1 MLNTTKEAVPLF
13 PISLPFARRLLPC
26 CLAAT
31 LLAAPAMYA
40 MAAAAEGA
48 PRSFRIAA
56 APLGQALRQFAGQ
69 AGILLSAEGG
79 LTQGKRSAGLHAT
92 VSTSQGLQQLLA
104 GTGLV
109 AVQLPDGSYIL
120 RLAPAP
126 LRADL
131 NGVGAGLQ
139 VLAPVTVRGSGDDG
153 YRRSSSSA
161 ASRNDTALRDT
172 PQAVSVVSGELIRDQ
187 DMRSLADAMRYMPG
201 VGTAAGEGNRD
212 TAVMRG
218 NSSTS
223 DFYLDG
229 MRDDVQYYRDFYN
242 IERVEAIKG
251 PNAMVFGRGGGGGV
265 INRATKQPQW
275 SSDGELTASLGSW
288 RNRRAALDVQQ
299 LVGSAVA
306 VRVNAMAEN
315 SDSFRQGVNVRR
327 SAVNPVAA
335 WRLSPR
341 TMVVASYEHFRDDR
355 VTDRGVPSYQGRPF
369 GTAPSTFFG
378 IAGSSPSWA
387 YIDALGVTV
396 EHELG
401 GGASVRNRTRLA
413 DYDKLYQNAFPGPVS
428 ADGAS
433 VTVLAYNSATQ
444 RRNLFNQTDVEWSVM
459 AGGVQHRLTAGMEL
473 GRQTTD
479 NLRNTGYFT
488 SLGDNVTHISLPTSH
503 PVTDLPV
510 TFRPSATDADN
521 HGVADTAAIYLQD
534 QLRFTARWQAV
545 AGLRYERFAVDF
557 VNQRNG
563 ARIARTDAPWSPRVA
578 LLYQPVA
585 ALSLY
590 ASVSQSFL
598 PRAGEQL
605 ASLTPS
611 NAVFAPERFRNVE
624 AGAKWDV
631 APGLSAS
638 AAVYRLER
646 SHVAVTDPVD
656 ATRAMLVDGQRS
668 VGLELELN
676 GKVQAGWS
684 IAGGYAWQKA
694 VLTAAQSATALAG
707 ATVAH
712 VPRHSLSLWNR
723 YDFSPVWGAALGV
736 IARSAVYASVSNT
749 VVLPGF
755 TRFDGA
761 VYFKP
766 QPRFQLQLNLE
777 NLLNRK
783 YFASAHSNDNIAPGS
798 PRALRMTALWR
809 F

>member
-1 MLNTTKEAVPLF
+1 VPLF
-13 PISLPFARRLLPC
+13 PPCLPFARRLLQLS
-26 CLAAT
+26 LAAA

-40 MAAAAEGA
+40 RAAVEDA

-69 AGILLSAEGG
+69 AGILLSAEGS
-79 LTQGKRSAGLHAT
+79 LTQGKRSGGLNA
-92 VSTSQGLQQLLA
+92 SLSIPQGLQQLLA

-109 AVQLPDGSYIL
+109 AVQLPDGSYIV

-131 NGVGAGLQ
+131 DGEGAGLQ
-139 VLAPVTVRGSGDDG
+139 VLAPVTVQGASDAG
-153 YRRSSSSA
+153 YRRTSSSA
-161 ASRNDTALRDT
+161 VNRNDTALHDT
-172 PQAVSVVSGELIRDQ
+172 PQAVSVVTSELIRDQ

-212 TAVMRG
+212 TMVMRG

-242 IERVEAIKG
+242 IERVEAVKG
-251 PNAMVFGRGGGGGV
+251 PNALVFGHGGGGGV

-275 SSDGELTASLGSW
+275 TNDKEATLSLGAW

-299 LVGSAVA
+299 VVGAQVA
-306 VRVNAMAEN
+306 VRINAMAEN
-315 SDSFRQGVNVRR
+315 SGSFRQGVNARR
-327 SAVNPVAA
+327 SAVNPVVA

-341 TMVVASYEHFRDDR
+341 TRVAASYEHFRDDR
-355 VTDRGVPSYQGRPF
+355 VTDRGVPSYRGRPF
-369 GTAPSTFFG
+369 ETDPSTFFG

-396 EHELG
+396 EHDFAS
-401 GGASVRNRTRLA
+401 GALLRNRTRLA

-428 ADGAS
+428 ADGES
-433 VTVLAYNSATQ
+433 VTVLAYNSATK
-444 RRNLFNQTDVEWSVM
+444 RRNLFNQTDVEWTVT
-459 AGGVQHRLTAGMEL
+459 AGGMQHRLTAGGEL

-488 SLGDNVTHISLPTSH
+488 SLGEDVTHIGLPTAH

-521 HGVADTAAIYLQD
+521 HGVADTAALYVQD
-534 QLRFTARWQAV
+534 QVRFSPHWQAM

-557 VNQRNG
+557 LNRRNG
-563 ARIARTDAPWSPRVA
+563 ARIARTDAPWSPR
-578 LLYQPVA
+578 A
-585 ALSLY
+585 ALIYQLVPAVSLY

-624 AGAKWDV
+624 LGARWE
-631 APGLSAS
+631 ATPALSAS
-638 AAVYRLER
+638 AALYRLER
-646 SHVAVTDPVD
+646 SNVAVTDPND
-656 ATRAMLVDGQRS
+656 TTRAMLVDGQRS
-668 VGLELELN
+668 EGLELEVN
-676 GKVQAGWS
+676 GKIQPGWS

-694 VLTAAQSATALAG
+694 VLTATQSATALAG

-723 YDFSPVWGAALGV
+723 YDLSPAWGAALGI

-749 VVLPGF
+749 VALPGF
-755 TRFDGA
+755 TRVDGA
-761 VYFKP
+761 LYFKP
-766 QPRFQLQLNLE
+766 QPRLQLQLNVE
-777 NLLNRK
+777 NLFDKK
-783 YFASAHSNDNIAPGS
+783 YYASAHSNDNIAPGS

>member
-1 MLNTTKEAVPLF
+1 MPLF
-13 PISLPFARRLLPC
+13 PSRLPFARRLLPLS
-26 CLAAT
+26 LAAA
-31 LLAAPAMYA
+31 LLAVPAMYA
-40 MAAAAEGA
+40 MAAAAGDA

-56 APLGQALRQFAGQ
+56 APLGPALRQFAGQ
-69 AGILLSAEGG
+69 AGILLSAEGS
-79 LTQGKRSAGLHAT
+79 LTQGKRSGGLNGT
-92 VSTSQGLQQLLA
+92 LSIPQGLQQLLA

-109 AVQLPDGSYIL
+109 AVQLPDGSYIV
-120 RLAPAP
+120 RLAPP
-126 LRADL
+126 PVRADL
-131 NGVGAGLQ
+131 DGVGAGLQ
-139 VLAPVTVRGSGDDG
+139 VLAPVTVQGSGDDG
-153 YRRSSSSA
+153 YRRLGSSA
-161 ASRNDTALRDT
+161 ASRNDTALHDT
-172 PQAVSVVSGELIRDQ
+172 PQAVSVVSRELIRDQ
-187 DMRSLADAMRYMPG
+187 DMRTLADAMRYMPG

-242 IERVEAIKG
+242 IEAVEAIKG
-251 PNAMVFGRGGGGGV
+251 SNALVFGHGGGGGV
-265 INRATKQPQW
+265 INRTTKQPQW
-275 SSDGELTASLGSW
+275 VDGGEATLSLGAW
-288 RNRRAALDVQQ
+288 RNGRTAIDLQQ
-299 LVGSAVA
+299 VVGSDVA

-315 SDSFRQGVNVRR
+315 SGSFRQGVKLRR
-327 SAVNPVAA
+327 SAVNPVVA

-341 TMVVASYEHFRDDR
+341 TSVQASYEHFRDDR
-355 VTDRGVPSYQGRPF
+355 VTDRGLPSYRGRPF
-369 GTAPSTFFG
+369 DTDPSTFFG

-387 YIDALGVTV
+387 YIDALGVSV
-396 EHELG
+396 EHAFA
-401 GGASVRNRTRLA
+401 GGAVLRNRTRLA

-433 VTVLAYNSATQ
+433 VTVLAYNSATR
-444 RRNLFNQTDVEWSVM
+444 RRNLFNQTDVEWTVT
-459 AGGVQHRLTAGMEL
+459 AGAVQHRLTAGGEL

-488 SLGDNVTHISLPTSH
+488 TLGEGVTHISLPTSQ

-521 HGVADTAAIYLQD
+521 HGVADTAALYLQD
-534 QLRFTARWQAV
+534 QVRFSPRWQAI

-557 VNQRNG
+557 LNRRNG
-563 ARIARTDAPWSPRVA
+563 ARIARTDAPWSPRAA
-578 LLYQPVA
+578 LIYQPVP

-611 NAVFAPERFRNVE
+611 NAVFEPERFRNVE
-624 AGAKWDV
+624 AGVKWEVTAD
-631 APGLSAS
+631 LSAS
-638 AAVYRLER
+638 AALYRLTR
-646 SHVAVTDPVD
+646 SKVAVTDPND

-668 VGLELELN
+668 EGLELEVK
-676 GKVQAGWS
+676 GKVQPGWS
-684 IAGGYAWQKA
+684 IAGGYAWQRA
-694 VLTAAQSATALAG
+694 VLTATQSASALEG

-723 YDFSPVWGAALGV
+723 YDFSPAWGAALGI

-749 VVLPGF
+749 VALPGF
-755 TRFDGA
+755 ARADGA
-761 VYFKP
+761 LYFKP
-766 QPRFQLQLNLE
+766 QGTFQLQLNVE
-777 NLLNRK
+777 NLFNRK

>member
-1 MLNTTKEAVPLF
+1 MPLF
-13 PISLPFARRLLPC
+13 PPCLPFARRLLPLS
-26 CLAAT
+26 LAAA
-31 LLAAPAMYA
+31 LLAVPVMAPA
-40 MAAAAEGA
+40 AEETV
-48 PRSFRIAA
+48 RSFRIAA

-79 LTQGKRSAGLHAT
+79 LTQGKRSGGVHA
-92 VSTSQGLQQLLA
+92 SLSIPQGLQQLLA

-109 AVQLPDGSYIL
+109 AVQLPDGSYIV
-120 RLAPAP
+120 RLAPVP

-131 NGVGAGLQ
+131 DGEGAGLQ
-139 VLAPVTVRGSGDDG
+139 VLAPVTVLGDNDDG
-153 YRRSSSSA
+153 YRRASSAA

-172 PQAVSVVSGELIRDQ
+172 PQAVSVVSAALIRDQ

-275 SSDGELTASLGSW
+275 TNDGEASVSLGAW

-299 LVGSAVA
+299 VFGTEVA
-306 VRVNAMAEN
+306 MRVNAMAEN

-327 SAVNPVAA
+327 SAINPVLA

-341 TMVVASYEHFRDDR
+341 TSVVASYEHFRDDR
-355 VTDRGVPSYQGRPF
+355 VTDRGLPSYRGRPF
-369 GTAPSTFFG
+369 ETDPSTFFG

-387 YIDALGVTV
+387 YIDALGVTL
-396 EHELG
+396 EHDLG
-401 GGASVRNRTRLA
+401 GGASVRNRMRLA

-428 ADGAS
+428 ADGEN

-444 RRNLFNQTDVEWSVM
+444 RRNLFNQTDVEWTVDSGSVR
-459 AGGVQHRLTAGMEL
+459 HRLTAGLEL

-488 SLGDNVTHISLPTSH
+488 TLGDNVTHISLPISH

-534 QLRFTARWQAV
+534 QLRFSSRWQAV
-545 AGLRYERFAVDF
+545 AGVRYERFAVDF
-557 VNQRNG
+557 VNNRTD
-563 ARIARTDAPWSPRVA
+563 ARIARTDTPWSPRVA
-578 LLYQPVA
+578 LIYQPVP

-611 NAVFAPERFRNVE
+611 NAVFEPERFRNAE
-624 AGAKWDV
+624 LGAKWEV
-631 APGLSAS
+631 TPLLSAS

-646 SHVAVTDPVD
+646 SNVAVTDPID
-656 ATRAMLVDGQRS
+656 TTRAMLVDGQRS
-668 VGLELELN
+668 EGLELDVN

-684 IAGGYAWQKA
+684 IAGGYAWQRA
-694 VLTAAQSATALAG
+694 VLTATQAATAVEG

-723 YDFSPVWGAALGV
+723 YDFSPAWGAGLGL

-755 TRFDGA
+755 TRVDGA

-766 QPRFQLQLNLE
+766 HGHFQLQLNVE
-777 NLLNRK
+777 NLFNKK
-783 YFASAHSNDNIAPGS
+783 YYASAHSNDNIAPGS

>member
-1 MLNTTKEAVPLF
+1 MPSY
-13 PISLPFARRLLPC
+13 PISLPFARRLLPLS
-26 CLAAT
+26 LAAA
-31 LLAAPAMYA
+31 LLAVPATAPA
-40 MAAAAEGA
+40 AEEA
-48 PRSFRIAA
+48 VRSFRIAA

-79 LTQGKRSAGLHAT
+79 LTQGKRSGGVNASL
-92 VSTSQGLQQLLA
+92 SIPQGLQQLLA

-109 AVQLPDGSYIL
+109 AVQLPDGSYIV
-120 RLAPAP
+120 RLAPTP

-131 NGVGAGLQ
+131 DGEGAGLQ
-139 VLAPVTVRGSGDDG
+139 VLAPVTVQGSGDDG
-153 YRRSSSSA
+153 YRRASSAA

-187 DMRSLADAMRYMPG
+187 DMRTLADAMRYMPG

-251 PNAMVFGRGGGGGV
+251 PNAMLFGRGGGGGI

-275 SSDGELTASLGSW
+275 TNDGEASVSLGAW

-299 LVGSAVA
+299 VFGGDVA

-327 SAVNPVAA
+327 SAINPVLA

-341 TMVVASYEHFRDDR
+341 TSVVASYEHFRDDR
-355 VTDRGVPSYQGRPF
+355 VTDRGLPSYQGRPF
-369 GTAPSTFFG
+369 ETDPSTFFG

-387 YIDALGVTV
+387 YIDALGVTF
-396 EHELG
+396 EHDLG
-401 GGASVRNRTRLA
+401 GGASLRNRTRLA

-428 ADGAS
+428 ADGGN
-433 VTVLAYNSATQ
+433 VTVLAYNSATR
-444 RRNLFNQTDVEWSVM
+444 RRNLFNQTDVEWTVA
-459 AGGVQHRLTAGMEL
+459 AGTVQHRLTAGLEL

-488 SLGDNVTHISLPTSH
+488 TLGDNVTHISLPTSH

-521 HGVADTAAIYLQD
+521 HGVADTAALYLQD
-534 QLRFTARWQAV
+534 QLRFSARWQVV
-545 AGLRYERFAVDF
+545 AGMRYERFAVDF
-557 VNQRNG
+557 VNKRTG
-563 ARIARTDAPWSPRVA
+563 ARIARTDAPWSPRAA
-578 LLYQPVA
+578 LIYQPVP

-611 NAVFAPERFRNVE
+611 NAVFEPERFRNVE
-624 AGAKWDV
+624 LGVKWEV
-631 APGLSAS
+631 TPLLSAS

-646 SHVAVTDPVD
+646 SNVAVTDPAD
-656 ATRAMLVDGQRS
+656 TTRAMLVDGQRS
-668 VGLELELN
+668 EGLELDVN
-676 GKVQAGWS
+676 GKVQASWS
-684 IAGGYAWQKA
+684 IAGGYAWQRA
-694 VLTAAQSATALAG
+694 VLTATQATTAVEG

-712 VPRHSLSLWNR
+712 VPRHSLSLWSR
-723 YDFSPVWGAALGV
+723 YDFSPAWGAGLGV

-755 TRFDGA
+755 TRVDGA

-766 QPRFQLQLNLE
+766 QGNFQLQLNME
-777 NLLNRK
+777 NLFNKK
-783 YFASAHSNDNIAPGS
+783 YYASAHSNDNIAPGS

>member
-1 MLNTTKEAVPLF
+1 MPLF
-13 PISLPFARRLLPC
+13 PSRLPFARRLLPLS
-26 CLAAT
+26 LAAA
-31 LLAAPAMYA
+31 LLAVPAMPV
-40 MAAAAEGA
+40 MAAAAADA

-79 LTQGKRSAGLHAT
+79 LTQGKRSGGLNGT
-92 VSTSQGLQQLLA
+92 LSIPQGLQQLLA
-104 GTGLV
+104 GTGLA
-109 AVQLPDGSYIL
+109 AVQLPDGSYIV
-120 RLAPAP
+120 RLAPP
-126 LRADL
+126 PVRADL
-131 NGVGAGLQ
+131 DGVGAGLQ
-139 VLAPVTVRGSGDDG
+139 VLAPVTVQGSGDDG
-153 YRRSSSSA
+153 YRRLGSSA
-161 ASRNDTALRDT
+161 ASRNDTALHDT
-172 PQAVSVVSGELIRDQ
+172 PQAVSVVSRELIRDQ
-187 DMRSLADAMRYMPG
+187 DMRTLADAMRYMPG

-242 IERVEAIKG
+242 IEAVEAIKG
-251 PNAMVFGRGGGGGV
+251 PNALVFGHGGGGGV
-265 INRATKQPQW
+265 INRASKQPQW
-275 SSDGELTASLGSW
+275 VDGGEATLSLGAW
-288 RNRRAALDVQQ
+288 RNGRAAIDLQQ
-299 LVGSAVA
+299 VVGSDVA
-306 VRVNAMAEN
+306 VRINAMAEN
-315 SDSFRQGVNVRR
+315 SGSFRQGVKVRR
-327 SAVNPVAA
+327 SAVNPVVA

-341 TMVVASYEHFRDDR
+341 TTVQASYEHFRDDR
-355 VTDRGVPSYQGRPF
+355 VTDRGLPSYRGRPF
-369 GTAPSTFFG
+369 DTDPSTFFG

-396 EHELG
+396 EHAFA
-401 GGASVRNRTRLA
+401 GGAVLRNRTRLA

-433 VTVLAYNSATQ
+433 VTVLAYNSATR
-444 RRNLFNQTDVEWSVM
+444 RRNLFNQTDVEWTVT
-459 AGGVQHRLTAGMEL
+459 AGAVQHRLTAGGEL

-488 SLGDNVTHISLPTSH
+488 TLGEGVTHISLPTSR

-521 HGVADTAAIYLQD
+521 HGVADTAALYLQD
-534 QLRFTARWQAV
+534 QVRFSPRWQAI

-557 VNQRNG
+557 LNRRNG
-563 ARIARTDAPWSPRVA
+563 ARIARTDAPWSPRAA
-578 LLYQPVA
+578 LVYQPVP

-611 NAVFAPERFRNVE
+611 NAVFEPERFRNVE
-624 AGAKWDV
+624 AGVKWD
-631 APGLSAS
+631 ATGDLSAS
-638 AAVYRLER
+638 AALYRLTR
-646 SHVAVTDPVD
+646 SKVAVTDPND
-656 ATRAMLVDGQRS
+656 ATRAMLIDGQRS
-668 VGLELELN
+668 EGLELEVK
-676 GKVQAGWS
+676 GKVQPGWS
-684 IAGGYAWQKA
+684 IAGGYAWQRA
-694 VLTAAQSATALAG
+694 VLTAMQSASALEG

-723 YDFSPVWGAALGV
+723 YDFSPAWGAALGI

-749 VVLPGF
+749 VALPGF
-755 TRFDGA
+755 ARADGA
-761 VYFKP
+761 LYFKP
-766 QPRFQLQLNLE
+766 QEKFQLQLNVE
-777 NLLNRK
+777 NLFNRK

>member
-1 MLNTTKEAVPLF
+1 MPLS
-13 PISLPFARRLLPC
+13 PSSLPLARRLLPLS
-26 CLAAT
+26 LAAA
-31 LLAAPAMYA
+31 LLAVPAMYA
-40 MAAAAEGA
+40 MAAAASDA

-79 LTQGKRSAGLHAT
+79 LTQGKRSAGLNAT
-92 VSTSQGLQQLLA
+92 VAIGQGLQQLLA

-109 AVQLPDGSYIL
+109 AVALADGSYIV
-120 RLAPAP
+120 RLAPP
-126 LRADL
+126 PVRADL
-131 NGVGAGLQ
+131 DGAGAGLQ
-139 VLAPVTVRGSGDDG
+139 VLAPVTVTGEGDAG
-153 YRRSSSSA
+153 YRRASSTA
-161 ASRNDTALRDT
+161 ASRHDTPLRDT
-172 PQAVSVVSGELIRDQ
+172 PQAVSVVTGELLRDQ
-187 DMRSLADAMRYMPG
+187 DMRSMADVLRYMPG

-251 PNAMVFGRGGGGGV
+251 PNALVFGHGGGGGV
-265 INRATKQPQW
+265 INRSSKQPQW
-275 SSDGELTASLGSW
+275 TDAGEATASLGAW
-288 RNRRAALDVQQ
+288 RNRRAALDVQH
-299 LVGSAVA
+299 LVGSDVA
-306 VRVNAMAEN
+306 LRVNAMAEN

-341 TMVVASYEHFRDDR
+341 TTVVASYEHFRDDR
-355 VTDRGVPSYQGRPF
+355 VTDRGVPSYRGRPID
-369 GTAPSTFFG
+369 TDPSTFFG

-396 EHELG
+396 EHDLG
-401 GGASVRNRTRLA
+401 GGATVRNRTRLA

-433 VTVLAYNSATQ
+433 VTVLAYNSATL
-444 RRNLFNQTDVEWSVM
+444 RRNLFNQTDVEWTVT
-459 AGGVQHRLTAGMEL
+459 AGSVQHRLTAGGEL

-488 SLGDNVTHISLPTSH
+488 TLGDDVTHISLPTAH

-521 HGVADTAAIYLQD
+521 HGVADSAALYLQD
-534 QLRFTARWQAV
+534 QVRFSPHWQAV

-563 ARIARTDAPWSPRVA
+563 ARIARTDTPWSPRAA
-578 LLYQPVA
+578 LIYQPVP

-611 NAVFAPERFRNVE
+611 NAAFEPERFRNVE
-624 AGAKWDV
+624 VGAKWD
-631 APGLSAS
+631 ATPDLLAS
-638 AAVYRLER
+638 AALYRLER
-646 SHVAVTDPVD
+646 SHVAVTDPLD
-656 ATRAMLVDGQRS
+656 TTRAMLVDGQRS
-668 VGLELELN
+668 EGLELEVN
-676 GKVQAGWS
+676 GKVKAGWS
-684 IAGGYAWQKA
+684 IAGGYAWQRA
-694 VLTAAQSATALAG
+694 VLTATQSATALAG
-707 ATVAH
+707 ASVAH

-723 YDFSPVWGAALGV
+723 YDFSPAWGAALGV

-766 QPRFQLQLNLE
+766 PGKFQLQLNLE
-777 NLLNRK
+777 NLLNKK
-783 YFASAHSNDNIAPGS
+783 YYASAHSNDNIAPGS

>member
-1 MLNTTKEAVPLF
+1 MPLS
-13 PISLPFARRLLPC
+13 PSSLPFARRLLPLS
-26 CLAAT
+26 LAAA
-31 LLAAPAMYA
+31 LLAVPAMYA
-40 MAAAAEGA
+40 MAAAASDA

-79 LTQGKRSAGLHAT
+79 LTQGKRSAGLNAT
-92 VSTSQGLQQLLA
+92 VAIGQGLQQLLA

-109 AVQLPDGSYIL
+109 AVALADGSYIVS
-120 RLAPAP
+120 LAPP
-126 LRADL
+126 PVRADL
-131 NGVGAGLQ
+131 DGAGAGLQ
-139 VLAPVTVRGSGDDG
+139 VLAPVTVTGEGYAG
-153 YRRSSSSA
+153 YRRASSTA
-161 ASRNDTALRDT
+161 ASRHDTPLRDT
-172 PQAVSVVSGELIRDQ
+172 PQAVSVVTGELLRDQ
-187 DMRSLADAMRYMPG
+187 DMRSMADVLRYMPG

-242 IERVEAIKG
+242 IEAVEAIKG
-251 PNAMVFGRGGGGGV
+251 PNALVFGHGGGGGV
-265 INRATKQPQW
+265 INRSSKQPQW
-275 SSDGELTASLGSW
+275 TDAGEATASLGAW
-288 RNRRAALDVQQ
+288 RNRRAALDVQH
-299 LVGSAVA
+299 LVGSDVA
-306 VRVNAMAEN
+306 LRVNAMAEN

-341 TMVVASYEHFRDDR
+341 TTVVASYEHFRDDR
-355 VTDRGVPSYQGRPF
+355 VTDRGVPSYRGRPID
-369 GTAPSTFFG
+369 TDPSTFFG
-378 IAGSSPSWA
+378 IAGTSPSWA
-387 YIDALGVTV
+387 YIDALGMTV
-396 EHELG
+396 DHALG

-428 ADGAS
+428 ADGQS
-433 VTVLAYNSATQ
+433 VTVLAYNSATR
-444 RRNLFNQTDVEWSVM
+444 RRNLFNQTDVEWTVA
-459 AGGVQHRLTAGMEL
+459 AGTVQHRLTAGAEL

-488 SLGDNVTHISLPTSH
+488 TLGDSVTHISLPTSQ

-521 HGVADTAAIYLQD
+521 HGVADTAAVYLQD
-534 QLRFTARWQAV
+534 QVRFSPRWQAV
-545 AGLRYERFAVDF
+545 AGVRYERFAVDF
-557 VNQRNG
+557 VNRRNG
-563 ARIARTDAPWSPRVA
+563 ERLSRTDAPWSPRA
-578 LLYQPVA
+578 GLIYQPLP

-590 ASVSQSFL
+590 ASLSQSFL

-611 NAVFAPERFRNVE
+611 NAVFEPERFRSVE
-624 AGAKWDV
+624 AGARWEVTPD
-631 APGLSAS
+631 LTAS
-638 AAVYRLER
+638 AALYRLTR
-646 SHVAVTDPVD
+646 SNVAVTDPSD
-656 ATRAMLVDGQRS
+656 STRAMLVDGQRS
-668 VGLELELN
+668 EGLELDVN
-676 GKVQAGWS
+676 GKVLPGWR
-684 IAGGYAWQKA
+684 IAGGYAWQRA
-694 VLTAAQSATALAG
+694 VLTATQSATALAG

-723 YDFSPVWGAALGV
+723 YDFSGAWGAALGV

-749 VVLPGF
+749 VALPGF
-755 TRFDGA
+755 ARVDGA

-766 QPRFQLQLNLE
+766 QPRFQLQLNVE
-777 NLLNRK
+777 NLFNKK
-783 YFASAHSNDNIAPGS
+783 YYASAHSNDNIAPGS

>member
-1 MLNTTKEAVPLF
+1 MPLF
-13 PISLPFARRLLPC
+13 PPCLPFARRLLPLS
-26 CLAAT
+26 LAAA
-31 LLAAPAMYA
+31 LLAVPVMAPA
-40 MAAAAEGA
+40 AEETV
-48 PRSFRIAA
+48 RSFRIAA

-79 LTQGKRSAGLHAT
+79 LTQGKRSGGVHA
-92 VSTSQGLQQLLA
+92 SLSIPQGLQQLLA

-109 AVQLPDGSYIL
+109 AVQLPDGSYIV
-120 RLAPAP
+120 RLAPVP

-131 NGVGAGLQ
+131 DGEGAGLQ
-139 VLAPVTVRGSGDDG
+139 VLAPVTVLGDNDDG
-153 YRRSSSSA
+153 YRRASSAA

-172 PQAVSVVSGELIRDQ
+172 PQAVSVVSAALIRDQ

-275 SSDGELTASLGSW
+275 TNDGEASVSLGAW

-299 LVGSAVA
+299 VFGTEVA
-306 VRVNAMAEN
+306 MRVNAMAEN

-327 SAVNPVAA
+327 SAINPVLV

-341 TMVVASYEHFRDDR
+341 TSVVASYEHFRDDR
-355 VTDRGVPSYQGRPF
+355 VTDRGLPSYRGRPF
-369 GTAPSTFFG
+369 ETDPSTFFG

-387 YIDALGVTV
+387 YIDALGVTL
-396 EHELG
+396 EHDLG
-401 GGASVRNRTRLA
+401 GGASVRNRMRLA

-428 ADGAS
+428 ADGEN

-444 RRNLFNQTDVEWSVM
+444 RSNLFNQTDVEWTVDS
-459 AGGVQHRLTAGMEL
+459 GGVRHRLTAGLEL

-488 SLGDNVTHISLPTSH
+488 TLGDNVTHISLPTSH

-534 QLRFTARWQAV
+534 QLRFSSRWQAV
-545 AGLRYERFAVDF
+545 AGVRYERFAVDF
-557 VNQRNG
+557 VNNRTD
-563 ARIARTDAPWSPRVA
+563 ARIARTDTPWSPRVA
-578 LLYQPVA
+578 LIYQPVP

-611 NAVFAPERFRNVE
+611 NAVFEPERFRNAE
-624 AGAKWDV
+624 LGAKWEV
-631 APGLSAS
+631 TPLLSAS

-646 SHVAVTDPVD
+646 SNVAVTDPID
-656 ATRAMLVDGQRS
+656 TTRAMLVDGQRS
-668 VGLELELN
+668 EGLELDVN

-684 IAGGYAWQKA
+684 IAGGYAWQRA
-694 VLTAAQSATALAG
+694 VLTATQAATAVEG

-723 YDFSPVWGAALGV
+723 YDFSPAWGAGLGL

-755 TRFDGA
+755 TRVDGA

-766 QPRFQLQLNLE
+766 HGHFQLQLNVE
-777 NLLNRK
+777 NLFNKK
-783 YFASAHSNDNIAPGS
+783 YYASAHSNDNIAPGS

>member
-1 MLNTTKEAVPLF
+1 MPLY
-13 PISLPFARRLLPC
+13 PASLPFARRLLPLS
-26 CLAAT
+26 LAAA

-40 MAAAAEGA
+40 MAAEETVH
-48 PRSFRIAA
+48 SFRIAA

-79 LTQGKRSAGLHAT
+79 LTQGKRSAGLNAT
-92 VSTSQGLQQLLA
+92 VATGQGLQQLLA

-109 AVQLPDGSYIL
+109 GVQLPDGSYIV
-120 RLAPAP
+120 RLAPAS
-126 LRADL
+126 LRVDL
-131 NGVGAGLQ
+131 EGEGAGLQ
-139 VLAPVTVRGSGDDG
+139 VLAPVTVQGSGDEG
-153 YRRSSSSA
+153 YRRAGSSA

-172 PQAVSVVSGELIRDQ
+172 PQAVSVVSAELIRDQ
-187 DMRSLADAMRYMPG
+187 DMRTMADAMRYMPG

-275 SSDGELTASLGSW
+275 IDGGEATASAGSW
-288 RNRRAALDVQQ
+288 RNGRAALDWQRV
-299 LVGSAVA
+299 LGKDVA
-306 VRVNAMAEN
+306 VRVNAMAED
-315 SDSFRQGVNVRR
+315 SDSFRQGVSVRR
-327 SAVNPVAA
+327 SAINPVVA

-341 TMVVASYEHFRDDR
+341 TSVVASHEHFRDDR

-369 GTAPSTFFG
+369 ATDPSTFFG
-378 IAGSSPSWA
+378 IAGTSPSWA

-396 EHELG
+396 EHGLG
-401 GGASVRNRTRLA
+401 GGASLRNRTRLA

-428 ADGAS
+428 ADGES
-433 VTVLAYNSATQ
+433 VTVLAYNSATR
-444 RRNLFNQTDVEWSVM
+444 RRNLFNQTDVEWTVTRG
-459 AGGVQHRLTAGMEL
+459 AVRHRLTAGLEL

-479 NLRNTGYFT
+479 NRRNTGYFT
-488 SLGDNVTHISLPTSH
+488 TLGDNVTHISLPTAH

-521 HGVADTAAIYLQD
+521 HGVADTAALYLQD
-534 QLRFTARWQAV
+534 QVRFGPEWQAV
-545 AGLRYERFAVDF
+545 AGVRYERFAVDF
-557 VNQRNG
+557 VNNRNG
-563 ARIARTDAPWSPRVA
+563 ARIARTDAPWSPRAA
-578 LLYQPVA
+578 LIYQPVP

-611 NAVFAPERFRNVE
+611 NAVFEPERFRNVE
-624 AGAKWDV
+624 AGVKWD
-631 APGLSAS
+631 ATGGLSAS
-638 AAVYRLER
+638 AALYRLER
-646 SHVAVTDPVD
+646 SHVAVTDPFD

-668 VGLELELN
+668 EGLELDVN
-676 GKVQAGWS
+676 GKVRAGWS
-684 IAGGYAWQKA
+684 IAGGYAWQRA

-723 YDFSPVWGAALGV
+723 YDFSPAWGAALGI

-749 VVLPGF
+749 VALPGF
-755 TRFDGA
+755 ARVDGA

-766 QPRFQLQLNLE
+766 EGHFQLQLNVE
-777 NLLNRK
+777 NLFNRK

>member
-1 MLNTTKEAVPLF
+1 MPSY
-13 PISLPFARRLLPC
+13 PISLPFARRLLPLS
-26 CLAAT
+26 LAAA
-31 LLAAPAMYA
+31 LLAVPATAPA
-40 MAAAAEGA
+40 AEEA
-48 PRSFRIAA
+48 VRSFRIAA

-79 LTQGKRSAGLHAT
+79 LTQGKRSGGVNASL
-92 VSTSQGLQQLLA
+92 SIPQGLQQLLA

-109 AVQLPDGSYIL
+109 AVQLPDGSYIV
-120 RLAPAP
+120 RLAPTL

-131 NGVGAGLQ
+131 DGEGAGLQ
-139 VLAPVTVRGSGDDG
+139 VLAPVTVQGSGDDG
-153 YRRSSSSA
+153 YRRASSTA

-187 DMRSLADAMRYMPG
+187 DMRTLADAMRYMPG

-251 PNAMVFGRGGGGGV
+251 PNAMLFGRGGGGGI

-275 SSDGELTASLGSW
+275 TNDGEASVSLGAW

-299 LVGSAVA
+299 VFGGDVA

-327 SAVNPVAA
+327 SAINPVLA

-341 TMVVASYEHFRDDR
+341 TSVVASYEHFRDDR
-355 VTDRGVPSYQGRPF
+355 VTDRGLPSYQGRPF
-369 GTAPSTFFG
+369 ETDPSTFFG

-387 YIDALGVTV
+387 YIDALGVTF
-396 EHELG
+396 EHDLG
-401 GGASVRNRTRLA
+401 GGASLRNRTRLA

-428 ADGAS
+428 ADGGN
-433 VTVLAYNSATQ
+433 VTVLAYNSATR
-444 RRNLFNQTDVEWSVM
+444 RRNLFNQTDVEWTVA
-459 AGGVQHRLTAGMEL
+459 AGTVQHRLTAGLEL

-488 SLGDNVTHISLPTSH
+488 TLGDNVTHISLPTSH

-521 HGVADTAAIYLQD
+521 HGVADTAALYLQD
-534 QLRFTARWQAV
+534 QLRFSARWQVV
-545 AGLRYERFAVDF
+545 AGMRYERFAVDF
-557 VNQRNG
+557 VNKRTG
-563 ARIARTDAPWSPRVA
+563 ARIARTDAPWSPRAA
-578 LLYQPVA
+578 LIYQPVPT
-585 ALSLY
+585 LSLY

-611 NAVFAPERFRNVE
+611 NAVFEPERFRNVE
-624 AGAKWDV
+624 LGVKWEV
-631 APGLSAS
+631 TPLLSAS

-646 SHVAVTDPVD
+646 SNVAVTDPAD
-656 ATRAMLVDGQRS
+656 TTRAMLVDGQRS
-668 VGLELELN
+668 EGLELDVN

-684 IAGGYAWQKA
+684 IAGGYAWQRA
-694 VLTAAQSATALAG
+694 VLTATQATTAVEG

-723 YDFSPVWGAALGV
+723 YDFSPAWGAGLGV

-749 VVLPGF
+749 VVLPGY
-755 TRFDGA
+755 TRVDGA

-766 QPRFQLQLNLE
+766 QGNFQLQLNME
-777 NLLNRK
+777 NLFNKK
-783 YFASAHSNDNIAPGS
+783 YYASAHSNDNIAPGS

>member
-1 MLNTTKEAVPLF
+1 MPLSF
-13 PISLPFARRLLPC
+13 ISPPFARCLLPC
-26 CLAAT
+26 SMAAV
-31 LLAAPAMYA
+31 LLAAPAMA
-40 MAAAAEGA
+40 PAAEEA
-48 PRSFRIAA
+48 ARSFRIAA

-79 LTQGKRSAGLHAT
+79 LMQGKRSSGLNAS
-92 VSTSQGLQQLLA
+92 VPTSQGLQQLLA

-109 AVQLPDGSYIL
+109 AVQLPDGSFIV

-126 LRADL
+126 LRADA
-131 NGVGAGLQ
+131 GGGAGLQ
-139 VLAPVTVRGSGDDG
+139 VLAPVTVLGSNDAG
-153 YRRSSSSA
+153 YRRSSSAA

-172 PQAVSVVSGELIRDQ
+172 PQAVSIVSGELIRDQ

-251 PNAMVFGRGGGGGV
+251 ANAMVFGRGGGGGV

-275 SSDGELTASLGSW
+275 TNGGDATASLGSW

-299 LVGSAVA
+299 VVGHGVA

-315 SDSFRQGVNVRR
+315 SDAFRQGVNVRR
-327 SAVNPVAA
+327 SAINPVAA

-341 TMVVASYEHFRDDR
+341 TMVLASYEHFRDDR

-369 GTAPSTFFG
+369 QTDPSTFFG

-396 EHELG
+396 EHDLG
-401 GGASVRNRTRLA
+401 GGASVRNRSRLA

-428 ADGAS
+428 ADGTK
-433 VTVLAYNSATQ
+433 VTVLAYNSATR
-444 RRNLFNQTDVEWSVM
+444 RRNLFNQTDVEWTLDSGAVR
-459 AGGVQHRLTAGMEL
+459 HRLTAGLEL

-488 SLGDNVTHISLPTSH
+488 TLGDGVTHISLPTAH

-521 HGVADTAAIYLQD
+521 HGVADTAALYLQD
-534 QLRFTARWQAV
+534 QLRLSPQWQAV

-557 VNQRNG
+557 INKRNG
-563 ARIARTDAPWSPRVA
+563 TRIARTDMPWSPRVA
-578 LLYQPVA
+578 LIYQPMP

-611 NAVFAPERFRNVE
+611 NAVFEPERFRNVE
-624 AGAKWDV
+624 MGAKWDV
-631 APGLSAS
+631 TPDLMAS

-646 SHVAVTDPVD
+646 SNVAVTDPVD
-656 ATRAMLVDGQRS
+656 TTRAMLVDGQRS
-668 VGLELELN
+668 EGLELEVN

-684 IAGGYAWQKA
+684 IVGGYAWQKA
-694 VLTAAQSATALAG
+694 VLTATQSSTALAG

-736 IARSAVYASVSNT
+736 IARSAVYASVQNT
-749 VVLPGF
+749 VALPGF
-755 TRFDGA
+755 TRVDGA
-761 VYFKP
+761 VYFKR
-766 QPRFQLQLNLE
+766 QGKFQLQLNLE
-777 NLLNRK
+777 NLLNKK
-783 YFASAHSNDNIAPGS
+783 YYASAHSNDNIAPGS
-798 PRALRMTALWR
+798 PRAVRMTALWR

>member
-1 MLNTTKEAVPLF
+1 MPLF
-13 PISLPFARRLLPC
+13 PPCLPFVRRLLPLS
-26 CLAAT
+26 LAAA

-40 MAAAAEGA
+40 MAAAAEDA

-56 APLGQALRQFAGQ
+56 APLGQALHQFAGQ
-69 AGILLSAEGG
+69 AGILLSAEGS
-79 LTQGKRSAGLHAT
+79 LTQGKRSGGLRA
-92 VSTSQGLQQLLA
+92 SLPISQGLQQLLA

-109 AVQLPDGSYIL
+109 AVQLPDGSAVGTYVV

-131 NGVGAGLQ
+131 DGEGAGLQ
-139 VLAPVTVRGSGDDG
+139 VLAPVTVLASDDDG
-153 YRRSSSSA
+153 YRRASSSA
-161 ASRNDTALRDT
+161 ASRSETALRDT
-172 PQAVSVVSGELIRDQ
+172 PQAVSMVSSKLIRDQ
-187 DMRSLADAMRYMPG
+187 DMRTMADAMRYMPG

-251 PNAMVFGRGGGGGV
+251 PNALVFGHGGGGGV
-265 INRATKQPQW
+265 INRASKQPQW
-275 SSDGELTASLGSW
+275 TNDKEATLSLGAW
-288 RNRRAALDVQQ
+288 RNRRTAIDLQQ
-299 LVGSAVA
+299 VVGVDVA
-306 VRVNAMAEN
+306 VRINAMAEN

-335 WRLSPR
+335 WRLGPR
-341 TMVVASYEHFRDDR
+341 TSVVASYEHFRDDR
-355 VTDRGVPSYQGRPF
+355 VTDRGLPSYRGRPIE
-369 GTAPSTFFG
+369 TNPSTFFG

-387 YIDALGVTV
+387 YIDALGLMF
-396 EHELG
+396 EHDLG
-401 GGASVRNRTRLA
+401 GGATMRNRTRLA

-433 VTVLAYNSATQ
+433 VTVLAYNSATT
-444 RRNLFNQTDVEWSVM
+444 RRNLFNQTDVEWVVM
-459 AGGVQHRLTAGMEL
+459 TGTVQHRLTAGGEL

-488 SLGDNVTHISLPTSH
+488 TLGDNVTHISLPTSH

-510 TFRPSATDADN
+510 TFRPRATDADN
-521 HGVADTAAIYLQD
+521 HGVADTAALYLQD
-534 QLRFTARWQAV
+534 QVRFSPHWQAI
-545 AGLRYERFAVDF
+545 AGLRYERFAVNF
-557 VNQRNG
+557 LNRRNG
-563 ARIARTDAPWSPRVA
+563 VRIARTDAPWSPRAA
-578 LLYQPVA
+578 LIYQPLPV
-585 ALSLY
+585 LSLY

-611 NAVFAPERFRNVE
+611 NAVFEPERFRNVE
-624 AGAKWDV
+624 LGAKWDV
-631 APGLSAS
+631 TPDLSAS
-638 AAVYRLER
+638 AALYRLER
-646 SHVAVTDPVD
+646 SNVAVTDPND
-656 ATRAMLVDGQRS
+656 TTRAMLVDGQRS
-668 VGLELELN
+668 EGLELDVN

-684 IAGGYAWQKA
+684 IAGGYAWQRA
-694 VLTAAQSATALAG
+694 VLTATQSATALEG
-707 ATVAH
+707 ARVAH

-723 YDFSPVWGAALGV
+723 YDFTPAWGAALGI
-736 IARSAVYASVSNT
+736 IARSAVFASVSNT
-749 VVLPGF
+749 VALPGF
-755 TRFDGA
+755 TRVDGA
-761 VYFKP
+761 LYFKP
-766 QPRFQLQLNLE
+766 QPHFQWQLNVE
-777 NLLNRK
+777 NLLNKK
-783 YFASAHSNDNIAPGS
+783 YYASAHSNDNIAPGS

>member
-1 MLNTTKEAVPLF
+1 MSP
-13 PISLPFARRLLPC
+13 PFARRLLPWS
-26 CLAAT
+26 LAAA
-31 LLAAPAMYA
+31 LLAASAMHA
-40 MAAAAEGA
+40 MAAAADEA
-48 PRSFRIAA
+48 VRSFRIAA

-79 LTQGKRSAGLHAT
+79 LTQGKRSAGLNAT
-92 VSTSQGLQQLLA
+92 VPTSQGLQQLLA

-109 AVQLPDGSYIL
+109 GVQLPDGSYIV

-131 NGVGAGLQ
+131 SAEGAGLQ
-139 VLAPVTVRGSGDDG
+139 VLAPVTVQGDSDDG
-153 YRRSSSSA
+153 YRRRSSSA

-187 DMRSLADAMRYMPG
+187 DMRSMADALRYMPG

-212 TAVMRG
+212 MAVMRG

-275 SSDGELTASLGSW
+275 TSDGVATASLGSW
-288 RNRRAALDVQQ
+288 RKRRAALDVQQ
-299 LVGSAVA
+299 VFGSQVA

-315 SDSFRQGVNVRR
+315 SDAFRQGVNVRR
-327 SAVNPVAA
+327 SAINPVAA

-369 GTAPSTFFG
+369 ATDPSTFFG

-396 EHELG
+396 EHALG
-401 GGASVRNRTRLA
+401 GGAKLRNRTRLA

-428 ADGAS
+428 ADGQS
-433 VTVLAYNSATQ
+433 VTVLAYNSATR
-444 RRNLFNQTDVEWSVM
+444 RRNLFNQTDVEWTLDS
-459 AGGVQHRLTAGMEL
+459 AGLRHRLTAGLEL

-488 SLGDNVTHISLPTSH
+488 TLGDTVTHISLPTSR
-503 PVTDLPV
+503 PVTDLPL

-521 HGVADTAAIYLQD
+521 HGVADTAALYLQD
-534 QLRFTARWQAV
+534 QLRINSRWQAV
-545 AGLRYERFAVDF
+545 AGVRYERFAVDF
-557 VNQRNG
+557 VNNRTG
-563 ARIARTDAPWSPRVA
+563 ARIARTDTPWSPRAA
-578 LLYQPVA
+578 LIYQPVP

-611 NAVFAPERFRNVE
+611 TAVFEPERFRNVE

-631 APGLSAS
+631 TPDLMAS

-646 SHVAVTDPVD
+646 GNVAVTDPLD
-656 ATRAMLVDGQRS
+656 TTRAMLVDGQRS
-668 VGLELELN
+668 EGLELEVN
-676 GKVQAGWS
+676 GKVKAGWS
-684 IAGGYAWQKA
+684 IVGGYAWQKA
-694 VLTAAQSATALAG
+694 VLTATQSATALAG

-755 TRFDGA
+755 ARVDGA

-766 QPRFQLQLNLE
+766 QGKFQLQLNVE
-777 NLLNRK
+777 NLLNKK
-783 YFASAHSNDNIAPGS
+783 YYASAHSNDNIAPGS

>member
-1 MLNTTKEAVPLF
+1 MPLSSL
-13 PISLPFARRLLPC
+13 SLPFARRLLLPS
-26 CLAAT
+26 LAAT
-31 LLAAPAMYA
+31 LLALPAMYG
-40 MAAAAEGA
+40 MAAAAQQT

-79 LTQGKRSAGLHAT
+79 LTQGKRSAGLNAT
-92 VSTSQGLQQLLA
+92 VATGQGLQLLLA
-104 GTGLV
+104 GTGLM
-109 AVQLPDGSYIL
+109 AVELPDGSYIV

-126 LRADL
+126 ATAPLSAEAGTD
-131 NGVGAGLQ
+131 GSGLQ
-139 VLAPVTVRGSGDDG
+139 VLAPVSVLGSGDDG
-153 YRRSSSSA
+153 YRRASSTA
-161 ASRNDTALRDT
+161 ASRSETALRDT
-172 PQAVSVVSGELIRDQ
+172 PQAISVVSSELIRDQ
-187 DMRSLADAMRYMPG
+187 DMRTMADAMRYMPG

-212 TAVMRG
+212 TMVMRG

-251 PNAMVFGRGGGGGV
+251 PNAMVFGRGGGGGI
-265 INRATKQPQW
+265 INRASKQPQW
-275 SSDGELTASLGSW
+275 TNEGEATVSLGNW

-299 LVGSAVA
+299 VLGSDVA

-315 SDSFRQGVNVRR
+315 SDSFRHGVNVRR
-327 SAVNPVAA
+327 SAINPVLA

-341 TMVVASYEHFRDDR
+341 TTLQASYEHFRDDR
-355 VTDRGVPSYQGRPF
+355 VTDRGLPSYQGRPF
-369 GTAPSTFFG
+369 DTDPSTFFG
-378 IAGSSPSWA
+378 IAGTSPSWA
-387 YIDALGVTV
+387 YIDALGLTL
-396 EHELG
+396 EHVLD
-401 GGASVRNRTRLA
+401 GGATVRNRTRLA
-413 DYDKLYQNAFPGPVS
+413 HYDKLYQNAFPGPVS
-428 ADGAS
+428 ADGQS

-444 RRNLFNQTDVEWSVM
+444 RRNLFNQTDVDWTLDS
-459 AGGVQHRLTAGMEL
+459 GGVQHRLTAGLEL
-473 GRQTTD
+473 GRQSTD

-488 SLGDNVTHISLPTSH
+488 TLGDNVTHISLPTSQ

-521 HGVADTAAIYLQD
+521 HGVADTAALYLQD
-534 QLRFTARWQAV
+534 QLRLNPRWQLV
-545 AGLRYERFAVDF
+545 AGLRYERFAVGF
-557 VNQRNG
+557 VNNRSG
-563 ARIARTDAPWSPRVA
+563 ARIARTDTPWSPRAA
-578 LLYQPVA
+578 LIYQPVP

-611 NAVFAPERFRNVE
+611 NAVFEPERFRNVE
-624 AGAKWDV
+624 AGAKWEV
-631 APGLSAS
+631 TPQLSAS
-638 AAVYRLER
+638 AALYRLER
-646 SHVAVTDPVD
+646 SNVAVTDPID
-656 ATRAMLVDGQRS
+656 ATRSMLVDGQRS
-668 VGLELELN
+668 EGLELEIN
-676 GKVQAGWS
+676 GKVQPGWS

-694 VLTAAQSATALAG
+694 VLTATQSASALEG
-707 ATVAH
+707 ARVAH

-736 IARSAVYASVSNT
+736 IARSAVFASVSNT

-766 QPRFQLQLNLE
+766 QGHFQFQLNLE
-777 NLLNRK
+777 NLFNKK
-783 YFASAHSNDNIAPGS
+783 YYASAHSNDNIAPGS

>member
-1 MLNTTKEAVPLF
+1 MPLS
-13 PISLPFARRLLPC
+13 PIYLPFARRLLP
-26 CLAAT
+26 LSVAVA
-31 LLAAPAMYA
+31 LLAAPAMA
-40 MAAAAEGA
+40 PAAEETL
-48 PRSFRIAA
+48 RSFRIAA

-79 LTQGKRSAGLHAT
+79 LTQGKRSAGLNAT
-92 VSTSQGLQQLLA
+92 VATGQGLQQLLA

-109 AVQLPDGSYIL
+109 AVQLPDGSYIV

-126 LRADL
+126 LRTDL
-131 NGVGAGLQ
+131 DGVGAGLQ
-139 VLAPVTVRGSGDDG
+139 VLAPVTVQGGNDDG
-153 YRRSSSSA
+153 YRRAGSA
-161 ASRNDTALRDT
+161 AAHRNDTALRDT
-172 PQAVSVVSGELIRDQ
+172 PQAISVVSGELIRDQ
-187 DMRSLADAMRYMPG
+187 DMRTLADAMRYMPG

-275 SSDGELTASLGSW
+275 INDGEASVSLGAW
-288 RNRRAALDVQQ
+288 RNRRAALDLQHAF
-299 LVGSAVA
+299 GSEVA
-306 VRVNAMAEN
+306 VRVNAMAED

-327 SAVNPVAA
+327 SAINPVVA

-341 TMVVASYEHFRDDR
+341 TSVVASYERFRDDR

-369 GTAPSTFFG
+369 ETAPSTFFG

-387 YIDALGVTV
+387 YIDALGVSI
-396 EHELG
+396 EHDLG

-433 VTVLAYNSATQ
+433 VTVLAYNSATV
-444 RRNLFNQTDVEWSVM
+444 RRNLFNQTDVEWTVR
-459 AGGVQHRLTAGMEL
+459 AGALRHRLTAGLEL

-488 SLGDNVTHISLPTSH
+488 TLGDNVTHISLPTAH

-534 QLRFTARWQAV
+534 QLRFNPQWQAV

-557 VNQRNG
+557 VNRRNG
-563 ARIARTDAPWSPRVA
+563 ARIARADTPWSPRAA
-578 LLYQPVA
+578 LIYQPFP

-590 ASVSQSFL
+590 ASASQSFL

-611 NAVFAPERFRNVE
+611 NAVFEPERFRNVE
-624 AGAKWDV
+624 LGAKWDV
-631 APGLSAS
+631 TPALTAS
-638 AAVYRLER
+638 AALYRLER
-646 SHVAVTDPVD
+646 SNVAVTDPSD

-668 VGLELELN
+668 EGLELEVN

-684 IAGGYAWQKA
+684 IAGGYAWQRA
-694 VLTAAQSATALAG
+694 VLTATQSATALEG

-723 YDFSPVWGAALGV
+723 YDFSPAWGAALGV
-736 IARSAVYASVSNT
+736 IARSAVFASVSNT
-749 VVLPGF
+749 VALPGF

-766 QPRFQLQLNLE
+766 PGPFQLQLNVE
-777 NLLNRK
+777 NLFNKK
-783 YFASAHSNDNIAPGS
+783 YVASAHSNDNIAPGS
-798 PRALRMTALWR
+798 PRALRMTARWR

>member
-1 MLNTTKEAVPLF
+1 MPLF
-13 PISLPFARRLLPC
+13 PPCLPFARRLLPLS
-26 CLAAT
+26 LAAA
-31 LLAAPAMYA
+31 LLAVPVMAPA
-40 MAAAAEGA
+40 AEDTV
-48 PRSFRIAA
+48 RIFRIAA

-79 LTQGKRSAGLHAT
+79 LTQGKRSGGVHA
-92 VSTSQGLQQLLA
+92 SLSIPQGLQQLLA

-109 AVQLPDGSYIL
+109 AVQLPDGSYIV
-120 RLAPAP
+120 RQAPVP

-131 NGVGAGLQ
+131 DGEGAGLQ
-139 VLAPVTVRGSGDDG
+139 VLAPVTVLGDNDDG
-153 YRRSSSSA
+153 YRRASSA
-161 ASRNDTALRDT
+161 AANRNATALRDT

-275 SSDGELTASLGSW
+275 TNNGEATVSLGSW

-299 LVGSAVA
+299 VFGTEVA
-306 VRVNAMAEN
+306 MRVNAMAEN

-327 SAVNPVAA
+327 SAINPVLA

-341 TMVVASYEHFRDDR
+341 TSVVASYEHFRDDR
-355 VTDRGVPSYQGRPF
+355 VTDRGLPSYRGRPF
-369 GTAPSTFFG
+369 ETDPSTFFG

-387 YIDALGVTV
+387 YIDALGVTL
-396 EHELG
+396 EHDLG
-401 GGASVRNRTRLA
+401 GGVSVRNRTRLA

-428 ADGAS
+428 ADGEN
-433 VTVLAYNSATQ
+433 VTVLAYNSATR
-444 RRNLFNQTDVEWSVM
+444 RRNLFNQTDVEWTVDSGSVR
-459 AGGVQHRLTAGMEL
+459 HRLTAGLEL

-488 SLGDNVTHISLPTSH
+488 TLGDNVTHISLPTSH

-534 QLRFTARWQAV
+534 QLRFSPRWQAV
-545 AGLRYERFAVDF
+545 AGVRYERFAVDF
-557 VNQRNG
+557 VNNRTG
-563 ARIARTDAPWSPRVA
+563 ARIARTDTPWSPRVA
-578 LLYQPVA
+578 LIYQPVP

-611 NAVFAPERFRNVE
+611 NVVFEPERFRNAE
-624 AGAKWDV
+624 LGAKWEV
-631 APGLSAS
+631 TPLLSAS

-646 SHVAVTDPVD
+646 SNVAVTDPVD
-656 ATRAMLVDGQRS
+656 TTRAMLVDGQRS
-668 VGLELELN
+668 EGLELDVN

-684 IAGGYAWQKA
+684 ITGGYAWQRA
-694 VLTAAQSATALAG
+694 VLTATQAATAVEG

-723 YDFSPVWGAALGV
+723 YDFSPTWGAGLGL

-755 TRFDGA
+755 TRVDGA

-766 QPRFQLQLNLE
+766 HGHFQLQLNVE
-777 NLLNRK
+777 NLFNKK
-783 YFASAHSNDNIAPGS
+783 YYASAHSNDNIAPGS

>member
-1 MLNTTKEAVPLF
+1 MPSY
-13 PISLPFARRLLPC
+13 PISLPFARRLLPLS
-26 CLAAT
+26 LAAA
-31 LLAAPAMYA
+31 LLAVPATAPA
-40 MAAAAEGA
+40 AEEA
-48 PRSFRIAA
+48 VRSFRIAA

-79 LTQGKRSAGLHAT
+79 LTQGKRSGGVNASL
-92 VSTSQGLQQLLA
+92 SIPQGLQQLLA

-109 AVQLPDGSYIL
+109 AVQLPDGSYIV
-120 RLAPAP
+120 RLAPTP

-131 NGVGAGLQ
+131 DGEGAGLQ
-139 VLAPVTVRGSGDDG
+139 VLAPVTVQGSGDDG
-153 YRRSSSSA
+153 YRRASSAA

-187 DMRSLADAMRYMPG
+187 DMRALADAMRYMPG

-251 PNAMVFGRGGGGGV
+251 PNAMVFGRGGGGGI

-275 SSDGELTASLGSW
+275 TNDGEASVSLGAW

-299 LVGSAVA
+299 VFGGDVA

-315 SDSFRQGVNVRR
+315 SDSFRQGVDVRR
-327 SAVNPVAA
+327 SAINPVLA

-341 TMVVASYEHFRDDR
+341 TSVVASYEHFRDDR
-355 VTDRGVPSYQGRPF
+355 VTDRGLPSYQGRPF
-369 GTAPSTFFG
+369 ETDPSTFFG

-387 YIDALGVTV
+387 YIDALGVTF
-396 EHELG
+396 EHDLG
-401 GGASVRNRTRLA
+401 GGASLRNRTRLA

-428 ADGAS
+428 ADGGN
-433 VTVLAYNSATQ
+433 VTVLAYNSATR
-444 RRNLFNQTDVEWSVM
+444 RRNLFNQTDVEWTVA
-459 AGGVQHRLTAGMEL
+459 AGTVQHRLTAGLEL

-488 SLGDNVTHISLPTSH
+488 TLGDNVTHISLPTSH

-521 HGVADTAAIYLQD
+521 HGVADTAALYLQD
-534 QLRFTARWQAV
+534 QLRFSARWQVV
-545 AGLRYERFAVDF
+545 AGMRYERFAVDF
-557 VNQRNG
+557 VNKRTG
-563 ARIARTDAPWSPRVA
+563 ARIARTDAPWSPRAA
-578 LLYQPVA
+578 LIYQPVP

-611 NAVFAPERFRNVE
+611 NAVFEPERFRNVE
-624 AGAKWDV
+624 LGVKWEV
-631 APGLSAS
+631 TPLLSAS

-646 SHVAVTDPVD
+646 SNVAVTDPAD
-656 ATRAMLVDGQRS
+656 TTRAMLVDGQRS
-668 VGLELELN
+668 EGLELDVN

-684 IAGGYAWQKA
+684 IAGGYAWQRA
-694 VLTAAQSATALAG
+694 VLTATQATTAVEG

-723 YDFSPVWGAALGV
+723 YDFSPAWGAGLGV

-755 TRFDGA
+755 TRVDGA

-766 QPRFQLQLNLE
+766 QGNFQLQLNME
-777 NLLNRK
+777 NLFNKK
-783 YFASAHSNDNIAPGS
+783 YYASAHSNDNIAPGS

>member
-1 MLNTTKEAVPLF
+1 MPPYLV
-13 PISLPFARRLLPC
+13 SLPFARRLLPLS
-26 CLAAT
+26 LAAA
-31 LLAAPAMYA
+31 LLAVPAMHA
-40 MAAAAEGA
+40 MAAAAEETVH
-48 PRSFRIAA
+48 SFRIAA

-79 LTQGKRSAGLHAT
+79 LTQGKRSAGLNAT
-92 VSTSQGLQQLLA
+92 VATGQGLQQLLA

-109 AVQLPDGSYIL
+109 AVQLPDGSYIV
-120 RLAPAP
+120 RLAPTP

-131 NGVGAGLQ
+131 DGEGAGLQ
-139 VLAPVTVRGSGDDG
+139 VLAPVTVQGSGDDG
-153 YRRSSSSA
+153 YRRTSSSA
-161 ASRNDTALRDT
+161 ASRNDTALHDT
-172 PQAVSVVSGELIRDQ
+172 PQVVSVVSRELIRDQ
-187 DMRSLADAMRYMPG
+187 DMRTLADAMRYMPG

-242 IERVEAIKG
+242 IEAVEAIKG
-251 PNAMVFGRGGGGGV
+251 PNALVFGHGGGGGV

-275 SSDGELTASLGSW
+275 VDDGEATLSLGAW
-288 RNRRAALDVQQ
+288 RNGRAAIDLQQ
-299 LVGSAVA
+299 VVKGDVA

-315 SDSFRQGVNVRR
+315 SGSFRQGVKVRR
-327 SAVNPVAA
+327 SAVNPVVA

-341 TMVVASYEHFRDDR
+341 TTVQASYEHFRDDR
-355 VTDRGVPSYQGRPF
+355 VTDRGLPSYRGRPF
-369 GTAPSTFFG
+369 DTDPSTFFG

-387 YIDALGVTV
+387 YIDALGVTI
-396 EHELG
+396 EHAFA
-401 GGASVRNRTRLA
+401 GGAVLRNRTRLA

-433 VTVLAYNSATQ
+433 VTVLAYNSATL
-444 RRNLFNQTDVEWSVM
+444 RRNLFNQTDVEWTVSSGAVR
-459 AGGVQHRLTAGMEL
+459 HRLTAGGEL

-488 SLGDNVTHISLPTSH
+488 TLGEGVTHISLPTSH

-521 HGVADTAAIYLQD
+521 HGVADTAALYLQD
-534 QLRFTARWQAV
+534 QVRFSPQWQAI

-557 VNQRNG
+557 VNRRNG
-563 ARIARTDAPWSPRVA
+563 ARIARTDAPWSPRAA
-578 LLYQPVA
+578 LIYQPVP

-611 NAVFAPERFRNVE
+611 NAVFEPERFRNVE
-624 AGAKWDV
+624 AGVKWEATPD
-631 APGLSAS
+631 LSAS
-638 AAVYRLER
+638 AALYRLTR
-646 SHVAVTDPVD
+646 SKVAVTDPND

-668 VGLELELN
+668 EGLELEVK
-676 GKVQAGWS
+676 GKVQPGWS
-684 IAGGYAWQKA
+684 IAGGYAWQRA
-694 VLTAAQSATALAG
+694 VLTATQSATAFEG

-723 YDFSPVWGAALGV
+723 YDFSPAWGAALGI

-749 VVLPGF
+749 VALPGF
-755 TRFDGA
+755 ARVDGA

-766 QPRFQLQLNLE
+766 QGNFQLQLNVE
-777 NLLNRK
+777 NLFNRK

>member
-1 MLNTTKEAVPLF
+1 MPSY
-13 PISLPFARRLLPC
+13 PISLPFARRLLPLS
-26 CLAAT
+26 LAAA
-31 LLAAPAMYA
+31 LLAVPATAPA
-40 MAAAAEGA
+40 AEETV
-48 PRSFRIAA
+48 RSFRIAA

-79 LTQGKRSAGLHAT
+79 LTQGKRSGGVNASL
-92 VSTSQGLQQLLA
+92 SIPQGLQQLLA

-109 AVQLPDGSYIL
+109 AVQLPDGSYIV
-120 RLAPAP
+120 RLAPTP

-131 NGVGAGLQ
+131 DGEGAGLQ
-139 VLAPVTVRGSGDDG
+139 VLAPVTVQGSGEDG
-153 YRRSSSSA
+153 YRRASSAA

-187 DMRSLADAMRYMPG
+187 DMRTLADAMRYMPG

-251 PNAMVFGRGGGGGV
+251 PNAMVFGRGGGGGI

-275 SSDGELTASLGSW
+275 TNDGEASVSLGAW

-299 LVGSAVA
+299 VFGSDVA

-327 SAVNPVAA
+327 SAINPVLA

-341 TMVVASYEHFRDDR
+341 TSVVASYEHFRDDR
-355 VTDRGVPSYQGRPF
+355 VTDRGLPSYQGRPF
-369 GTAPSTFFG
+369 ETDPSTFFG

-387 YIDALGVTV
+387 YIDALGVTF
-396 EHELG
+396 EHDLG
-401 GGASVRNRTRLA
+401 GGASLRNRTRLA

-428 ADGAS
+428 ADGGN
-433 VTVLAYNSATQ
+433 VTVLAYNSATR
-444 RRNLFNQTDVEWSVM
+444 RRNLFNQTDVEWTVA
-459 AGGVQHRLTAGMEL
+459 AGTVRHRLTAGLEL

-488 SLGDNVTHISLPTSH
+488 TLGDNVTHISLPTSH

-521 HGVADTAAIYLQD
+521 HGVADTAALYLQD
-534 QLRFTARWQAV
+534 QLRFSARWQVV
-545 AGLRYERFAVDF
+545 AGMRYERFAVDF
-557 VNQRNG
+557 VNKRTG
-563 ARIARTDAPWSPRVA
+563 ARIARTDAPWSPRAA
-578 LLYQPVA
+578 LIYQPVP

-611 NAVFAPERFRNVE
+611 NAVFEPERFRNVE
-624 AGAKWDV
+624 LGVKWEV
-631 APGLSAS
+631 TPLLSAS

-646 SHVAVTDPVD
+646 SNVAVTDPAD
-656 ATRAMLVDGQRS
+656 TTRAMLVDGQRS
-668 VGLELELN
+668 EGLELDVN
-676 GKVQAGWS
+676 GKVQASWS
-684 IAGGYAWQKA
+684 IAGGYAWQRA
-694 VLTAAQSATALAG
+694 VLTATQATTAVEG

-712 VPRHSLSLWNR
+712 VPRHSLSLWSR
-723 YDFSPVWGAALGV
+723 YDFSPAWGAGLGV

-755 TRFDGA
+755 TRVDGA

-766 QPRFQLQLNLE
+766 QGNFQLQLNME
-777 NLLNRK
+777 NLFNKK
-783 YFASAHSNDNIAPGS
+783 YYASAHSNDNIAPGS